1 MLSFATEFP
10 VHHEHRGPAFSA
22 VLRKW
27 LLGSPHTVLRS
38 SDLAGFASEGEWEAT
53 KGTERLETLTHADGE
68 DQSVGLR
75 YTRTDASLEWVTTVV
90 FSRTSASTWVGIR
103 VSCESTHPAVRL
115 PPAKKP
121 VLVRTILSELQGG
134 RDGALVVQNAPYHLG
149 NVDVE
154 LAANLIRGTAGCRL
168 PIVYVSAGFLGRYLV
183 DGVKLASDL
192 SGMAHVVVEP
202 NRPFSLR
209 LRLEVA
215 SENVYGGTV
224 GIYWPDGSGRRSFF
238 LGHEYASEGALQQ
251 AIIEEVR
258 SALVNR
264 RPLNRCTWFGVRQSV
279 SRSTFAALRAA
290 GSQEVDRFADE
301 FDKELDAKQEQLDA
315 AEREIAR
322 LQAEVRKFEAR
333 IPLGVGVTLTTG
345 SEQDLFPGEIAG
357 IVRDAL
363 SDSTTR
369 VPADSRRA
377 HVLSAIVSATPVT
390 SEADRIRDELK
401 SLLRGSSTLDAKL
414 RRGLERLGFSINEDG
429 KHIKIVFQGDDRY
442 TFALPKSGSDRRGG
456 LNAATDIG
464 RLLF

>member
-1 MLSFATEFP
+1 
-10 VHHEHRGPAFSA
+10 
-22 VLRKW
+22 
-27 LLGSPHTVLRS
+27 
-38 SDLAGFASEGEWEAT
+38 
-53 KGTERLETLTHADGE
+53 
-68 DQSVGLR
+68 
-75 YTRTDASLEWVTTVV
+75 
-90 FSRTSASTWVGIR
+90 
-103 VSCESTHPAVRL
+103 
-115 PPAKKP
+115 
-121 VLVRTILSELQGG
+121 
-134 RDGALVVQNAPYHLG
+134 
-149 NVDVE
+149 VDVE